1 VSIAQLNAAA
11 DLRSLRH
18 ADVIGGLTITA
29 LLNAPV
35 ARRHDVPVWRSLSN
49 LIGSE
54 WATEM
59 GLPSPTSW
67 WGPRRCDVRALVGS
81 RSMSVGSTPAAGD
94 LAISSA
100 VAAIAEAIRP
110 RLVLERAGA
119 IRQEVGG
126 VVDAT
131 APEWS
136 GGSGAWVA
144 EGVEVPGAAVTV
156 SAGTATP
163 KTAGAYIEVSRR
175 LLKQAE
181 AIEADLG
188 AELRRLVAGT
198 VEAGLIAGSGS
209 EAEPLGLIETPGATA
224 VAFTSATPT
233 YAELVEMTAAYYDSD
248 GDPDSAAWFVNPADF
263 TDMLSVSEASGT
275 GQYAGQIVAGNRY
288 IIGIRAYLTN
298 HVPAGKAILTDPRNL
313 LITYWRAPLL
323 ITNPYA
329 LDTSGGQRLTVLND
343 VDITVRHRPQLIIGG

>member
-1 VSIAQLNAAA
+1 MSIQQLNAAA
-11 DLRSLRH
+11 DLRKLRH
-18 ADVIGGLTITA
+18 ADVIQGLTLGS
-29 LLNAPV
+29 LLTAPV
-35 ARRHDVPVWRSLSN
+35 TNHHDVAVWRSLSN
-49 LIGSE
+49 LIGAE
-54 WATEM
+54 WITEA

-81 RSMSVGSTPAAGD
+81 RAMSVGNTPAAGD

-110 RLVLERAGA
+110 RTVLERAGA

-144 EGVEVPGAAVTV
+144 EGIDVPSAAVTV
-156 SAGTATP
+156 TSGTATP
-163 KTAGAYIEVSRR
+163 HTAGAYIEVSRR
-175 LLKQAE
+175 LLKQVLS
-181 AIEADLG
+181 IEADLA
-188 AELRRLVAGT
+188 AELRRLVAAT
-198 VEAGLIAGSGS
+198 VEAGLINGSGS
-209 EAEPLGLIETPGATA
+209 QAQPPGILNTPGATA
-224 VAFTSATPT
+224 VPFAGATPT
-233 YAELVEMTAAYYDSD
+233 YAELVAMAEAFYDND
-248 GDPDSAAWFVNPADF
+248 GDPDAAAWFVNPADF
-263 TDMLSVSEASGT
+263 TSLLAVTQASGT

-288 IIGIRAYLTN
+288 ILGTRAYLTN
-298 HVPAGKAILTDPRNL
+298 HIPAGKAILTDPRSL